1 MSKTPSNA
9 IHELIQ
15 SLTKSEKRYFKVVSS
30 RHTIGEENNYIK
42 LFDYIDQQEAYDE
55 TALFLNF
62 EGESFLN
69 KFSITKNRLYES
81 IMKALSAF
89 HSSSS
94 IEAQIHRLIHSAEI
108 LFKKSLYQHA
118 KRQLLSAEKLA
129 KKNDRFGML
138 IEISNLQKKLIET
151 EGYSNITEEKLNEI
165 KQQDALYY
173 SKLQYYAELWNIK
186 SKLFIDL
193 NKKGKVRSDEEVE
206 SYKVLIDELQEAS
219 NIEARSFDSEY
230 LYYHINSA
238 YYFAVNDLEKS
249 LHYLLKNSSL
259 LEKNTNRIKQEPN
272 LYFSCL
278 SNAIY
283 IQSKLGNYREALILL
298 KDLKDFPTTF
308 SIKMNQDLEIKLFSS
323 SLSVELTLLIHK
335 GKFKEA
341 IALEEEISNGFT
353 LYKNNIAP
361 LRKAYLNFKMAVAYF
376 GLAEYTTSLKW
387 INKILNNHDVD
398 SKEDLLSFTQILNVM
413 VHLEMQHEALL
424 PYAIKSTQRF
434 LKSRNRTYKFESLF
448 LKYMNKIS
456 KSENPF
462 EKEDILEEILTKIKA
477 LTKDKFESEAFDYF
491 DFESWIESKLKKE
504 SMADIRKKKYQLLL
518 K

>member
-1 MSKTPSNA
+1 MSKTASNA
-9 IHELIQ
+9 IHELIH
-15 SLTKSEKRYFKVVSS
+15 SLTKSEKRYFKVISS
-30 RHTIGEENNYIK
+30 RHTIGEKNNYIT
-42 LFDYIDQQEAYDE
+42 LFDYIDQHEEYDE
-55 TALFLNF
+55 DALFTHF

-69 KFSITKNRLYES
+69 KFSITKSRLYES

-151 EGYSNITEEKLNEI
+151 EGYAKIKEEQLNKI
-165 KQQDALYY
+165 KDQDALYY

-193 NKKGKVRSDEEVE
+193 NKRGKVRSNEEVNA
-206 SYKVLIDELQEAS
+206 YKLLIDELQQTS
-219 NIEARSFDSEY
+219 NLEARSFDSEY

-238 YYFAVNDLEKS
+238 YYFAVNNLEKS
-249 LHYLLKNSSL
+249 LYYLLKNSAL
-259 LEKNTNRIKQEPN
+259 LRKNTNRIKQEPN

-283 IQSKLGNYREALILL
+283 IQSKLGNYREALTLL
-298 KDLKDFPTTF
+298 KDLKEFPVTF
-308 SIKMNQDLEIKLFSS
+308 SIKMNRDLEIKLFSS
-323 SLSVELTLLIHK
+323 SLSIELTLLIHK
-335 GKFKEA
+335 GKFEEA
-341 IALEEEISNGFT
+341 IALENDLSVGFKA
-353 LYKNNIAP
+353 YKNNIAP

-387 INKILNNHDVD
+387 INKILNNHNVD
-398 SKEDLLSFTQILNVM
+398 HKEDLLSFTQILNVM
-413 VHLEMQHEALL
+413 VHLELQHEELL
-424 PYAIKSTQRF
+424 PYTIKSTQRF

-462 EKEDILEEILTKIKA
+462 EKEDILEEILAKIKI
-477 LTKDKFESEAFDYF
+477 LKDDKFESEAFDYF
-491 DFESWIESKLKKE
+491 DFESWIESKLKNG
-504 SMADIRKKKYQLLL
+504 SMADIRKKKYQLFL

>member
-1 MSKTPSNA
+1 MSKTSSNA
-9 IHELIQ
+9 IHELIK
-15 SLTKSEKRYFKVVSS
+15 SLSKSEKRYFKVVSS
-30 RHTIGEENNYIK
+30 RHTIGGENNYIK
-42 LFDYIDQQEAYDE
+42 LFDYIDQQENYDE
-55 TALFLNF
+55 DALFSHFKN
-62 EGESFLN
+62 ENFLN

-81 IMKALSAF
+81 IMKALSAY

-151 EGYSNITEEKLNEI
+151 EGYANITQEKLNKI

-186 SKLFIDL
+186 SKLFIEL
-193 NKKGKVRSDEEVE
+193 NKRGKVRSNEEVE
-206 SYKVLIDELQEAS
+206 AYKLLIDELQIAS
-219 NIEARSFDSEY
+219 KTDARSFDSEY

-238 YYFAVNDLEKS
+238 YYFAVNNLEKS
-249 LHYLLKNSSL
+249 LHYLLKNSTL
-259 LEKNTNRIKQEPN
+259 LKNNTNRIKQEPN

-298 KDLKDFPTTF
+298 KDLKEFPATF

-323 SLSVELTLLIHK
+323 SLSIELTLLIHK

-341 IALEEEISNGFT
+341 IALEEELLIGYKS
-353 LYKNNIAP
+353 YKNNIAP
-361 LRKAYLNFKMAVAYF
+361 LRRAYLNFKMAVAYF
-376 GLAEYTTSLKW
+376 GLEDYTNALQW
-387 INKILNNHDVD
+387 INKILNHQNVD
-398 SKEDLLSFTQILNVM
+398 DKEDLLSFTQILNVM
-413 VHLEMQHEALL
+413 VHLELKHETLL

-434 LKSRNRTYKFESLF
+434 LKSRNRTYQFETLF

-462 EKEDILEEILTKIKA
+462 EKEDILEEIKAKIK
-477 LTKDKFESEAFDYF
+477 LLQEDKFESEAFDYF

-504 SMADIRKKKYQLLL
+504 TMAEIRKQKYQLFL